1 MFQLIVFFYS
11 EKLNADKKFVDGS
24 SISII
29 FLCLPLDI
37 ICIDNISSI

>member
-24 SISII
+24 II